1 MLNSFALK
9 VTFSSPFDHPAHSL
23 QHLFFSPALLPG
35 ILHKGDGTNIYL
47 KEKPK
52 TLVNILGNGERRKL
66 NCDGCNGPAQDN
78 RLLAPVA
85 LASGLDGSL
94 YLGDYNFIRKL
105 SPDREEIASILEM
118 RCVFF
123 CDKECWLVVV
133 VGGWDVG
140 FSLPGLVDGLI
151 DLWKYQFYLFNVA
164 LE

>member
-1 MLNSFALK
+1 M
-9 VTFSSPFDHPAHSL
+9 
-23 QHLFFSPALLPG
+23 PG

-123 CDKECWLVVV
+123 CGKECWLVVV

-140 FSLPGLVDGLI
+140 FSLPELVDRLI

>member
-1 MLNSFALK
+1 MLNSFTLK
-9 VTFSSPFDHPAHSL
+9 VTFTSPFNHPAHSP
-23 QHLFFSPALLPG
+23 QSLFFFFPSILPG

-123 CDKECWLVVV
+123 VARNVGWL
-133 VGGWDVG
+133 
-140 FSLPGLVDGLI
+140 
-151 DLWKYQFYLFNVA
+151 
-164 LE
+164 

>member
-1 MLNSFALK
+1 MSLARCLL
-9 VTFSSPFDHPAHSL
+9 SS
-23 QHLFFSPALLPG
+23 PG

-118 RCVFF
+118 RCVIFVLGGF
-123 CDKECWLVVV
+123 
-133 VGGWDVG
+133 VGSVG
-140 FSLPGLVDGLI
+140 QRMDCGI
-151 DLWKYQFYLFNVA
+151 QF
-164 LE
+164 